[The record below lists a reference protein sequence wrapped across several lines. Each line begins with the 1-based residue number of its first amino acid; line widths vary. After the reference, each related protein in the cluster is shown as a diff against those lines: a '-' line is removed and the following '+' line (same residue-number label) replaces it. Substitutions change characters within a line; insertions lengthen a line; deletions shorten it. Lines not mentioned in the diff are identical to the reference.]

1 MITIDKIISFDMD
14 QNCYLVY
21 GDDKKGI
28 LIDPGLD
35 TLKIL
40 KTIEEKNVDVSYILL
55 THSHFDHSYSV
66 KELRGHKKLVCS
78 KNCSF
83 NITKE
88 SRNLSLMTG
97 EPYTLDEADVI
108 LSDGDIL
115 EVGELRIQ
123 AIETPGHTDGGM
135 CFLIDGKLF
144 SGDTLFKRTVGR
156 CDFPTGDGEVLI
168 NTIKTKLYT
177 LPDETEVF
185 AGHGENTTIGYEKK
199 FNMYV
204 N

>member
-1 MITIDKIISFDMD
+1 MINVKKIVSIEMD
-14 QNCYLVY
+14 QNCFLVY
-21 GDDKKGI
+21 GDDKKGV

-40 KTIEEKNVDVSYILL
+40 KVIEESCVSAEYILL
-55 THSHFDHSYSV
+55 THSHFDHSFSV
-66 KELRGHKKLVCS
+66 QELRGHKKLVCS
-78 KNCSF
+78 KNCSH
-83 NITKE
+83 NITRQ
-88 SRNLSLMTG
+88 SRNLSAAFGQPFEL
-97 EPYTLDEADVI
+97 EEADVI
-108 LSDGDIL
+108 LSDGEKL
-115 EVGELRIQ
+115 TVGEMEIT

-135 CFLIDGKLF
+135 CYLIGNMLF

-156 CDFPTGDGEVLI
+156 SDFPTGDGDVLV
-168 NTIKTKLYT
+168 NSVKTKLFS

-185 AGHGENTTIGYEKK
+185 PGHGENTSVGYEKK

>member
-1 MITIDKIISFDMD
+1 
-14 QNCYLVY
+14 
-21 GDDKKGI
+21 
-28 LIDPGLD
+28 
-35 TLKIL
+35 
-40 KTIEEKNVDVSYILL
+40 
-55 THSHFDHSYSV
+55 
-66 KELRGHKKLVCS
+66 
-78 KNCSF
+78 
-83 NITKE
+83 
-88 SRNLSLMTG
+88 MTG

-115 EVGELRIQ
+115 EVGELRIK

-185 AGHGENTTIGYEKK
+185 AGHGDNTTIGYEKK

>member
-1 MITIDKIISFDMD
+1 MIYIERIISFEMD
-14 QNCYLVY
+14 QNCFLVY

-35 TLKIL
+35 TFKIL
-40 KTIEEKNVDVSYILL
+40 KAIEEKEVLVEYILL
-55 THSHFDHSYSV
+55 THSHYDHSFSV
-66 KELRGHKKLVCS
+66 KELKGHKKLICS

-88 SRNLSLMTG
+88 SRNLSSFFG
-97 EPYTLDEADVI
+97 KPYALDEADII

-115 EVGELRIQ
+115 TVGEIEIK

-135 CFLIDGKLF
+135 CYLIGDKLF
-144 SGDTLFKRTVGR
+144 SGDTLFKRSVGR
-156 CDFPTGDGEVLI
+156 SDFPTGDGKALE
-168 NTIKTKLYT
+168 NSIKTKLYT
-177 LPDETEVF
+177 LPDETEVLP
-185 AGHGENTTIGYEKK
+185 GHGENTTIGYEKK

>member
-66 KELRGHKKLVCS
+66 KELRGHKKLACS
-78 KNCSF
+78 KNCNF

-115 EVGELRIQ
+115 EVGELKIKT
-123 AIETPGHTDGGM
+123 IETPGHTDGGM

>member
-1 MITIDKIISFDMD
+1 MINVKKIVSIEMD
-14 QNCYLVY
+14 QNCFLVY

-35 TLKIL
+35 TFKIL
-40 KTIEEKNVDVSYILL
+40 KAVEEVGVSVECILL
-55 THSHFDHSYSV
+55 THSHFDHSFGV
-66 KELRGHKKLVCS
+66 KELRGHKKLICS
-78 KNCSF
+78 EKCSF
-83 NITKE
+83 NITKQ
-88 SRNLSLMTG
+88 SINLSAAFGQPFVL
-97 EPYTLDEADVI
+97 EKADI
-108 LSDGDIL
+108 TLSDGEKII
-115 EVGELRIQ
+115 VGEMEIT

-135 CFLIDGKLF
+135 CYLIGNMLF

-156 CDFPTGDGEVLI
+156 SDFPTGDADVLI
-168 NTIKTKLYT
+168 NSVKTKLFS

-185 AGHGENTTIGYEKK
+185 PGHGENTSVGYEKK